1 MSTTEVSK
9 RVARRFVETFS
20 NCQYDDWGALLAD
33 DAVYEFP
40 GTALVSG
47 VFTKQ
52 EMIEKVKGIPLLFPN
67 GIQLKI
73 RNLTAEEDRI
83 SVEAQGSA
91 VSVEGVPY
99 NNVYHMLFVIRD
111 GQIKEAREYVDTIL
125 ADKLFGPFISQ

>member
-1 MSTTEVSK
+1 
-9 RVARRFVETFS
+9 
-20 NCQYDDWGALLAD
+20 
-33 DAVYEFP
+33 
-40 GTALVSG
+40 LVSG